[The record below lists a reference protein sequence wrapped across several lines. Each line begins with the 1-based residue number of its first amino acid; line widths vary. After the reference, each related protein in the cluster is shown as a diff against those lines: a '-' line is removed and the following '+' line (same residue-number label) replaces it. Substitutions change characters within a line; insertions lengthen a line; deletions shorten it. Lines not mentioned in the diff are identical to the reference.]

1 MFEFLSYPF
10 VYVLNKKYAQ
20 YIEDVI
26 FFIIGAEIIYFFHD
40 SYNTIQFKQLT
51 AIFGY
56 SDLIFFSASFHGY
69 KLKRK
74 DNHFYWNL
82 FVNCK
87 FLLNATSPWY
97 LKHLIIKYLSSG
109 LPWPTDK
116 IKPDT
121 RYLNKKPEYYFEC
134 I

>member
-1 MFEFLSYPF
+1 MFEFLSYSF
-10 VYVLNKKYAQ
+10 VYVLYKKICSIHRRWDIFHHPSRNY
-20 YIEDVI
+20 I
-26 FFIIGAEIIYFFHD
+26 FFY

-56 SDLIFFSASFHGY
+56 SDLIFLSASFHGY

-97 LKHLIIKYLSSG
+97 LEHLIIKYLLSG
-109 LPWPTDK
+109 LPRPTDK
-116 IKPDT
+116 IKPDS
-121 RYLNKKPEYYFEC
+121 RYLNKKPEYYFKC